1 MSLFV
6 DIKKK
11 FSDFSLDIHLEQEQG
26 IQGLL
31 GASGSGKSLTLKCIA
46 GILTPDEG
54 KILLNGRTLYD
65 SERGINLPPQ
75 QRRVGY
81 LFQNYALFPNM
92 TVKKNILCGLHHEK
106 DKDVR
111 EKKFQE
117 TVQMMQIENLLG
129 KYPHQL
135 SGGQQQRVALA
146 RILVNEPEYLLLD
159 EPFSALDAYLRDQLQ
174 IQVKEILERFDREV
188 LLVSHSRDEVYRLCG
203 RLSLVEKGKIL
214 ETGNTKQV
222 FARPQSR
229 SGAILTGC
237 KNIAGAKKVGEY
249 QVEVP
254 EWGICLGTAE
264 PVPDEIRAVG
274 IRAHYFHPR
283 GRENVYPVK
292 FSRVMEEPFENTV
305 MFRYADQPEGT
316 KDLWWRLPKERWKG
330 EMPEK
335 LGISPKNVLLLM

>member
-11 FSDFSLDIHLEQEQG
+11 FSDFSLNIHLEQEQG

-81 LFQNYALFPNM
+81 LFQNYALFPHM
-92 TVKKNILCGLHHEK
+92 TVKKNILCGLYHEK
-106 DKDVR
+106 NKDVR

-174 IQVKEILERFDREV
+174 MQVKEILESFDREV

-222 FARPQSR
+222 FARPRSR

-237 KNIAGAKKVGEY
+237 KNIAGARKVGEY
-249 QVEVP
+249 QVEIP
-254 EWGICLGTAE
+254 EWGICLDTAE

-305 MFRYADQPEGT
+305 MFRYTNQPEGT